1 MVAILGRSRKR
12 VAGRGTRMFGTAVR
26 AAASRA
32 SREVLRPALTAR
44 TPLPIRSEGLART
57 AICAERPARDCVK
70 CVDLD
75 YVNSAERPTRNRRG
89 SRAELARLPHGGISN
104 GANLNGASMTNDA
117 SKSTIRRRSAGLTF
131 LEVIIAASILSIAA
145 IAVLELLASSDS
157 IGLTARRQALAAV
170 EAERALEMCAEA
182 IKDGEALPSAAS
194 LQTGMQG
201 EALGGCTVSIA
212 ATNVTEE
219 FTIPPAGP
227 TGSPRAVPI
236 RLRFLV
242 ATVEAPNGEVL
253 VRLERAVPVENF

>member
-1 MVAILGRSRKR
+1 MRN
-12 VAGRGTRMFGTAVR
+12 
-26 AAASRA
+26 SRA
-32 SREVLRPALTAR
+32 SRTGVLNGANL
-44 TPLPIRSEGLART
+44 
-57 AICAERPARDCVK
+57 
-70 CVDLD
+70 
-75 YVNSAERPTRNRRG
+75 
-89 SRAELARLPHGGISN
+89 N

-117 SKSTIRRRSAGLTF
+117 NRVPSRRRHAGLTF

-182 IKDGEALPSAAS
+182 IKDGETLPSAAS

>member
-1 MVAILGRSRKR
+1 M
-12 VAGRGTRMFGTAVR
+12 
-26 AAASRA
+26 
-32 SREVLRPALTAR
+32 
-44 TPLPIRSEGLART
+44 
-57 AICAERPARDCVK
+57 
-70 CVDLD
+70 
-75 YVNSAERPTRNRRG
+75 TRNR
-89 SRAELARLPHGGISN
+89 
-104 GANLNGASMTNDA
+104 

-182 IKDGEALPSAAS
+182 IKDGETLPSAAS

>member
-1 MVAILGRSRKR
+1 M
-12 VAGRGTRMFGTAVR
+12 
-26 AAASRA
+26 
-32 SREVLRPALTAR
+32 
-44 TPLPIRSEGLART
+44 
-57 AICAERPARDCVK
+57 
-70 CVDLD
+70 
-75 YVNSAERPTRNRRG
+75 TRNR
-89 SRAELARLPHGGISN
+89 
-104 GANLNGASMTNDA
+104 

-182 IKDGEALPSAAS
+182 IKDGETLPSAAS
-194 LQTGMQG
+194 LQTGLQG

>member
-1 MVAILGRSRKR
+1 MVEG
-12 VAGRGTRMFGTAVR
+12 AVR
-26 AAASRA
+26 NSRA
-32 SREVLRPALTAR
+32 SRTGVLNGANL
-44 TPLPIRSEGLART
+44 
-57 AICAERPARDCVK
+57 
-70 CVDLD
+70 
-75 YVNSAERPTRNRRG
+75 
-89 SRAELARLPHGGISN
+89 N

-157 IGLTARRQALAAV
+157 IGLTARRQALAAI

-182 IKDGEALPSAAS
+182 IKDGETLPSAAS

-201 EALGGCTVSIA
+201 EALGGCAVSIA